1 LSFPQ
6 EGISITD
13 VNKFIELCGGKS
25 LRVGMT
31 TTEVNNELMPQI
43 FAYKTSH
50 CGLLDRRKQE
60 QQEVDIKR
68 VTIDTMCTCEDVD
81 RMENKLC
88 AW

>member
-1 LSFPQ
+1 
-6 EGISITD
+6 
-13 VNKFIELCGGKS
+13 
-25 LRVGMT
+25 
-31 TTEVNNELMPQI
+31 MPQI

-68 VTIDTMCTCEDVD
+68 VTIGTMCTCEDVD